1 MRLADRLPDND
12 QCTTGYLPVCLRA
25 GSNLGKLYMTS
36 TKQSG
41 WREAGALI
49 LLLALSAGVFAEGIA
64 GKVTVIDP
72 YVRAVPPVAKISAAF
87 MQLRNDNDTEGSLV
101 SAATSAAGAVELHT
115 HTMDEGVMRMRQIP
129 QIPLP
134 PGTTVS
140 LEPGGLHIMLFDLK
154 APLSPGDQVPITLTY
169 SDGSSKAVTA
179 EVRSVQ
185 GMMKH

>member
-1 MRLADRLPDND
+1 M
-12 QCTTGYLPVCLRA
+12 
-25 GSNLGKLYMTS
+25 KS
-36 TKQSG
+36 TKQPRWHKASVFT
-41 WREAGALI
+41 
-49 LLLALSAGVFAEGIA
+49 LLLALSAGASAEGIA
-64 GKVTVIDP
+64 AKVSVIDP

-101 SAATSAAGAVELHT
+101 SAETPAAGAVELHT

-129 QIPLP
+129 QISLP
-134 PGTTVS
+134 SNTTVS

-154 APLSPGDQVPITLTY
+154 APLSPGDQVPITLTF